1 MKLKKFLAI
10 VVISI
15 FLFLAVYFTCD
26 MLSNAITL
34 NNNLIEFKTLF
45 ALVFSIMFVFMLYI
59 IHILL
64 EKPMLIGKN
73 IKTAPQAKILE
84 IFDLLDDEVIIT
96 DTKELKFTYLNQS
109 LLSNCLY
116 KKSDLMGKGV
126 STLYSDD
133 CIEKIKGALQKLIQQ
148 EQDCLVLELT
158 RKRKNGTTYQALVK
172 LKYYNETNTLISV
185 GHDITEEKE
194 SFSNTNHD
202 IRTSLTKISGAL
214 KIILSGMVG
223 EVPITMSEMLNLA
236 NTNALELLDKMNE
249 LITPKKS

>member
-1 MKLKKFLAI
+1 MTIKKLLAI
-10 VVISI
+10 VVISV

-26 MLSNAITL
+26 ILSNVIIL
-34 NNNLIEFKTLF
+34 NHNSMEFKTLF
-45 ALVFSIMFVFMLYI
+45 ALVFSIIAIFILYI
-59 IHILL
+59 THILF
-64 EKPMLIGKN
+64 EKHILIGN
-73 IKTAPQAKILE
+73 NVKTTPQAKILE

-96 DTKELKFTYLNQS
+96 DAKELKFTYLNQS

-116 KKSDLMGKGV
+116 KKSDLMGKSI

-133 CIEKIKGALQKLIQQ
+133 CIEKIKDALQKLISK
-148 EQDCLVLELT
+148 EQDCLMLELT
-158 RKRKNGTTYQALVK
+158 RKRKNGTAYQALVK
-172 LKYYNETNTLISV
+172 LKYYNETDTLISV
-185 GHDITEEKE
+185 GHDITKEKE

-236 NTNALELLDKMNE
+236 NNNTLELLDKMNE
-249 LITPKKS
+249 LITPKKN